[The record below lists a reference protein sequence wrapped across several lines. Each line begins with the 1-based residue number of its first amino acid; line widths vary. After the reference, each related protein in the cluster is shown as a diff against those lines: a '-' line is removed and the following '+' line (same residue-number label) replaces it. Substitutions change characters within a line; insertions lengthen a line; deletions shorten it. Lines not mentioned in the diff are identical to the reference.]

1 MAFFLYFCGKYPA
14 MQDNTELFQP
24 QELQSPFETIKETDS
39 EGREWWNSR
48 KLARLLG
55 YQKYWNFE
63 RLINKV
69 TPFLQKEKGLD
80 LKEHILEI
88 EEMAQLHNSGY
99 RKVTSVLLSRTACL
113 AIVMNADQKKPLVK
127 AAKDYFT
134 NKMTSTELATSI
146 EGNVLMYKSS
156 TGKVNV
162 TVVFNNE
169 TFWLSQ
175 KRMAELFGVSVQDI
189 SYHLIQISESGELQ
203 LSTAIKKN
211 LIPSDNCDDRG
222 VLMYNLDAIIAV
234 GYRVNSY
241 EATQFRR
248 WATEVLKQY
257 IIKGFVMD
265 DERLKGK
272 DVFGADYFEELLERI
287 REIRTSERR
296 YYQKITDIY
305 AECSSDYDAQA
316 ETTRQFYKTV
326 QNMMHYAVTHQ
337 TAAEIIYDRADAEK
351 PYMGLMTWKNAPDG
365 RIINS
370 DVTVAKNYLS
380 ENEVTRLNLI
390 STAFLDLA
398 EDRAQRHILMKMT
411 DWKKVLEGY
420 LKISDYEI
428 LENAGSISHEEADAK
443 ALGEYEKYRKIQDRT
458 FLSDFDKFLETL
470 NNL

>member
-1 MAFFLYFCGKYPA
+1 
-14 MQDNTELFQP
+14 MQDNTELFHP
-24 QELQSPFETIKETDS
+24 QELQPPFEAIKETDN

-80 LKEHILEI
+80 LKEHIVEI

-99 RKVTSVLLSRTACL
+99 RQVTSMLLSRTACL

-127 AAKDYFT
+127 AAKEYFT
-134 NKMTSTELATSI
+134 DKMTSMELATSM

-175 KRMAELFGVSVQDI
+175 KRMAELFNVAI
-189 SYHLIQISESGELQ
+189 STINYHLSEIEKSGEVQLSES
-203 LSTAIKKN
+203 IRKIR
-211 LIPSDNCDDRG
+211 IPSDNCVDQG
-222 VLMYNLDAIIAV
+222 AIMYNLDAIIAV

-257 IIKGFVMD
+257 IIKGFVLD

-305 AECSSDYDAQA
+305 AECSIDYDARA
-316 ETTRQFYKTV
+316 EMTQLFYKTV

-351 PYMGLMTWKNAPDG
+351 PNMGLMTWKNAPNG
-365 RIINS
+365 RVVKS

-380 ENEVTRLNLI
+380 EKEVDSLNLLT
-390 STAFLDLA
+390 TAFLDTA
-398 EDRAQRHILMKMT
+398 ELRAKKHILMKMA
-411 DWKKVLEGY
+411 DWKQVLDNF
-420 LKISDYEI
+420 LQISDYDV
-428 LENAGSISHEEADAK
+428 LKDAGKVSHEEAEAK
-443 ALGEYEKYRKIQDRT
+443 AINEYEKFRKIQDRS
-458 FLSDFDKFLETL
+458 FLSDFDKFLA
-470 NNL
+470 NIK

>member
-1 MAFFLYFCGKYPA
+1 
-14 MQDNTELFQP
+14 MQDNTELFQL
-24 QELQSPFETIKETDS
+24 QELQSPFETIKESDS
-39 EGREWWNSR
+39 EGHEWWNSR

-80 LKEHILEI
+80 LKEHIVEI

-134 NKMTSTELATSI
+134 DKMTSTDLATSI

-175 KRMAELFGVSVQDI
+175 KRMAELFNVAI
-189 SYHLIQISESGELQ
+189 STINYHLSEIEKSGEVQLSES
-203 LSTAIKKN
+203 IRKIR
-211 LIPSDNCDDRG
+211 IPSDNCDDQG

-365 RIINS
+365 RIIKS

-428 LENAGSISHEEADAK
+428 LENAGGVSHEEAEAK
-443 ALGEYEKYRKIQDRT
+443 ALGEYEKYRKIQDQT
-458 FLSDFDKFLETL
+458 FLSDFDKFLESL
-470 NNL
+470 KQ